1 MHSIWQTLLTPVNE
15 LNCFFSLQLYIWQL
29 KDNDLMGVAFIDTQ
43 IYIHTLVTIKHII
56 LAGDILKSV
65 QVYQYQE
72 EHKVLSIVSRVS
84 MGENQ
89 NQLLGGRNLIF
100 TFLLRILLPYL
111 SKLRK
116 NWSFRC
122 IDLMVIHLWVFIY
135 LLFYSKEIY
144 FAGSQT
150 IRGVYGRLLDW
161 QHTVVLLRLEQ
172 VHVYFG
178 GK

>member
-1 MHSIWQTLLTPVNE
+1 
-15 LNCFFSLQLYIWQL
+15 
-29 KDNDLMGVAFIDTQ
+29 MGVAFIDTQ

-100 TFLLRILLPYL
+100 TFTDPPTLII
-111 SKLRK
+111 KIK
-116 NWSFRC
+116 KK
-122 IDLMVIHLWVFIY
+122 
-135 LLFYSKEIY
+135 FY
-144 FAGSQT
+144 F
-150 IRGVYGRLLDW
+150 
-161 QHTVVLLRLEQ
+161 
-172 VHVYFG
+172 
-178 GK
+178 